1 MDIGLF
7 GFIDTIE
14 GITASLEAAE
24 ADGLASYWIPQ
35 AFGMDTLTVIASV
48 GPRVPKLRLA
58 TAVVPTYPRHPMVL
72 AQQALTTNL
81 LVDGRLSLGVGPSH
95 KPVVEGSWGISFDK
109 PIRHLRDYLGALNE
123 ALGQKPRFTSET
135 ITAKGDLSV
144 PGAPVPKVLVSA
156 LGPQL
161 LKLTGQVADGTITWM
176 TGPRTLAELTV
187 PTLTE
192 AADAAGRPAPEVVA
206 GVPVCVSDDPAG
218 TLERANRSF
227 AMYGTLP
234 SYRAML
240 DREGYGAP
248 GEVAIIGDADT
259 VAERIAGFA
268 DLGVTTF
275 AASEFGSRDQRAA
288 TREVLKTLIGA
299 QR

>member
-1 MDIGLF
+1 MEIGQF
-7 GFIDTIE
+7 GFIDTVE
-14 GITASLEAAE
+14 GITKSLESAAS
-24 ADGLASYWIPQ
+24 DGFASYWIPQ
-35 AFGMDTLTVIASV
+35 AFGMDTLTVIGAV
-48 GPRVPKLRLA
+48 GPRVPGLRLA

-81 LVDGRLSLGVGPSH
+81 LVGGRLALGVGPSH
-95 KPVVEGSWGISFDK
+95 KPVVEGSWGISFDR
-109 PIRHLRDYLGALNE
+109 PIRHLHEYLVALQE
-123 ALGQKPRFTSET
+123 SLGQKPRYQGET

-144 PGAPVPKVLVSA
+144 PDAPTPKVLVSA

-161 LKLTGQVADGTITWM
+161 LKLTGSVADGTITWM
-176 TGPRTLAELTV
+176 TGPNTLRDLTV
-187 PTLTE
+187 PTITA

-206 GVPVCVSDDPAG
+206 GVPVCVTDDPAA

-227 AMYGTLP
+227 SMYGTLP

-240 DREGYGAP
+240 DREGYDGP
-248 GEVAIIGDADT
+248 GEIAIIGDADT
-259 VAERIAGFA
+259 VGERILAFA

-288 TREVLKTLIGA
+288 TRELLVRLLA
-299 QR
+299 R